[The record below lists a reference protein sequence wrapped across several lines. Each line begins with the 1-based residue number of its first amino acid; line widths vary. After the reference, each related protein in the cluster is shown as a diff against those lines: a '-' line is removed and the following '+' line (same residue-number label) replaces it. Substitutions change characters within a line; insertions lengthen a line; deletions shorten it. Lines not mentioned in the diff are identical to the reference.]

1 MFVRPEPDHKE
12 QRNIRLVV
20 ENEQD
25 LYTTFS
31 PTDEFND
38 SVKGYIRS
46 KMTSRGFN
54 RYTGLTVISRKH
66 IDEKRFRSAV
76 SNWVRDEKRVL
87 SQNRKETVRLLIGL
101 LLFGSVLVVFNI
113 TLQEKYEVARYSL
126 VPIMGSLS
134 LSRATGY
141 LIIDLPI
148 ISSKI
153 KTLNTVEK
161 GSVITFEYHIEEIQ
175 GTGG

>member
-54 RYTGLTVISRKH
+54 RYTGLTVVSRKH

-87 SQNRKETVRLLIGL
+87 SQNRKETVRMLIGL
-101 LLFGSVLVVFNI
+101 LLFIKDVL
-113 TLQEKYEVARYSL
+113 
-126 VPIMGSLS
+126 
-134 LSRATGY
+134 
-141 LIIDLPI
+141 
-148 ISSKI
+148 
-153 KTLNTVEK
+153 LN
-161 GSVITFEYHIEEIQ
+161 
-175 GTGG
+175 